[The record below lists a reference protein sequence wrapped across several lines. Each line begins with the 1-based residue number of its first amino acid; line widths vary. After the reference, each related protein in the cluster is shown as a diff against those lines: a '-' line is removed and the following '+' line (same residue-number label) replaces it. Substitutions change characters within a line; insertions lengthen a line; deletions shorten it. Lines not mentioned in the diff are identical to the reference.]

1 MLLGVLVEI
10 CLIHIRRATS
20 FVLARL
26 LFCQPQLSIEKSIV
40 VLALSLELRRLVLVE
55 DVGMASGCIVFLAIM
70 KAEEPALTKG
80 LFSTEE
86 GLLSSPLELFLLMQL
101 L

>member
-1 MLLGVLVEI
+1 M
-10 CLIHIRRATS
+10 
-20 FVLARL
+20 
-26 LFCQPQLSIEKSIV
+26 
-40 VLALSLELRRLVLVE
+40 LALPLELRRLVLVE
-55 DVGMASGCIVFLAIM
+55 DVGVAFSCIVLLAIM
-70 KAEEPALTKG
+70 EAEEPALTKG